1 MLVNPPNRVLQIDAK
16 NLDNEID
23 EIINKSISNLFND
36 KLSINSINLPS
47 FLANLNNKFLNE
59 FKLLVKLLI
68 FKLTIWDK
76 NSSYG
81 LILQNLIYCD
91 NKHINNNNKL
101 KNNELSKI
109 KKILL
114 LSTVVL
120 DYAFN
125 KLESVIYNL
134 DDDDNDENDYDEY
147 DEDDYEDN
155 ETDLNEKNNNSKR
168 LAIWKKKIIKK
179 SLVTLKIILPKLTN
193 IFKVLSFSNFIIF
206 LINGRYPNL
215 INRIFRLRY
224 KPINSMDVS
233 FASNPETISFEFQ
246 NRQLIWNTLTEFLVY
261 ILPIISLPKLKR
273 NLNNFMY
280 KSLGSSADSG
290 DAETGNDSLKN
301 TYKFLP
307 ERVCAI
313 CYENN
318 VLKDTFSNVSSTTA
332 AGGGNT
338 VGSTATSIANIN
350 MDDNLITNPYE
361 TNCGHLYCYFCIV
374 STLEIQNELNQG
386 TDSKD
391 KTYWNCLRCNEMVEW
406 CKVYDGDCN
415 LFDIDIG
422 DDSDSESESEAS
434 VDGEEDEEVEEEE
447 EEEEDDEDEYDDDND
462 EDEIPT
468 AHESNARRNEAD
480 IEDSDGADNGT
491 DVDTDNR
498 NSSNDEM
505 YDYEEDDMDD
515 MTMNM

>member
-36 KLSINSINLPS
+36 KLSINSINLPN
-47 FLANLNNKFLNE
+47 FLANLNNKYLNE

-101 KNNELSKI
+101 KNNELSKF

-120 DYAFN
+120 GYAFN
-125 KLESVIYNL
+125 KLESVIYSL
-134 DDDDNDENDYDEY
+134 DDEDDDENEY
-147 DEDDYEDN
+147 DEDEFEDE
-155 ETDLNEKNNNSKR
+155 ETEFNEKKNINTKQ
-168 LAIWKKKIIKK
+168 LTIWKKKIIKK
-179 SLVTLKIILPKLTN
+179 SLVILKIILPKLTN
-193 IFKVLSFSNFIIF
+193 IFKVLSFSNFIVF

-273 NLNNFMY
+273 NLNNFMH

-318 VLKDTFSNVSSTTA
+318 VLKDTFTNVSSTTA

-338 VGSTATSIANIN
+338 MGSTATSIANIS

-374 STLEIQNELNQG
+374 SKLEIQNELNQG

-422 DDSDSESESEAS
+422 DDSESESDSEES

-447 EEEEDDEDEYDDDND
+447 DEGEYDDDND

-468 AHESNARRNEAD
+468 ADVSNARRNEAD
-480 IEDSDGADNGT
+480 IEDSDVDAGTDNGT
-491 DVDTDNR
+491 DGDTDNR
-498 NSSNDEM
+498 NSANDEM

>member
-36 KLSINSINLPS
+36 KLSINSINLPN
-47 FLANLNNKFLNE
+47 FLANLNNKYLNE

-101 KNNELSKI
+101 KNNELSKF
-109 KKILL
+109 KKVLL

-120 DYAFN
+120 GYAFN
-125 KLESVIYNL
+125 KLESVIYSL
-134 DDDDNDENDYDEY
+134 DDEDDDENEY
-147 DEDDYEDN
+147 DEDEFEDE
-155 ETDLNEKNNNSKR
+155 ETEFNEKKNINTKQ
-168 LAIWKKKIIKK
+168 LTIWKKKIIKK
-179 SLVTLKIILPKLTN
+179 SLVILKIILPKLTN

-206 LINGRYPNL
+206 LVNGRYPNL

-224 KPINSMDVS
+224 KRINSMDVS

-280 KSLGSSADSG
+280 KSLGSSTDSG
-290 DAETGNDSLKN
+290 DSESGNDSLKN

-318 VLKDTFSNVSSTTA
+318 VLKDTLSNIGSTTA
-332 AGGGNT
+332 SGSGTTAA
-338 VGSTATSIANIN
+338 STATSIANIS

-374 STLEIQNELNQG
+374 SKLEIQNELNQG

-391 KTYWNCLRCNEMVEW
+391 KSYWNCLRCGEMVEW

-422 DDSDSESESEAS
+422 DDSESESESE
-434 VDGEEDEEVEEEE
+434 DEDEESAYG
-447 EEEEDDEDEYDDDND
+447 EEDDEDAEEDNFGQD
-462 EDEIPT
+462 NIST
-468 AHESNARRNEAD
+468 ANEFNDGRNEGEID
-480 IEDSDGADNGT
+480 DSDVDA
-491 DVDTDNR
+491 DTDNETDIDRDDR

-515 MTMNM
+515 MAMNM